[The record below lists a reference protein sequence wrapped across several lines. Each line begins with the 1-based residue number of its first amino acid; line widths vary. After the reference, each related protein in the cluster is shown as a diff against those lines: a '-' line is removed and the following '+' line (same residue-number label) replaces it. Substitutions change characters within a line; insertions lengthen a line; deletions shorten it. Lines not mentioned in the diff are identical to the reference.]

1 MKINELSEEFMKNA
15 REALVRRGVITKDD
29 LFEVTITDEQF
40 RQFEEEMEVTI
51 PSEVRAY
58 LRAGGHKFSML
69 KAAVPADDIYDK
81 TPEVMHQ
88 IKEMSAEELSETDE
102 ELPYL
107 EEIWSDILSAGEDD
121 PFSELR
127 ERMEELRLFATL
139 VKNTEFNPD
148 DAKRFIPIGG
158 WMTAGALCIDTSKK
172 REDVDPDDP
181 DTWQLR
187 WFDHDEFDWGAVGYI
202 GDNQELK
209 GDILFP
215 DFETFIKLYFYGIYD
230 NVYKQQLEDE
240 DEEMPDV
247 STWRQ

>member
-1 MKINELSEEFMKNA
+1 MKGA
-15 REALVRRGVITKDD
+15 CEALIRRGVITKDD
-29 LFEVTITDEQF
+29 LFDVTITDEQF

-88 IKEMSAEELSETDE
+88 IKEMSAEELLESDE

-139 VKNTEFNPD
+139 VKNE
-148 DAKRFIPIGG
+148 ASGI
-158 WMTAGALCIDTSKK
+158 MVGA
-172 REDVDPDDP
+172 
-181 DTWQLR
+181 
-187 WFDHDEFDWGAVGYI
+187 
-202 GDNQELK
+202 
-209 GDILFP
+209 
-215 DFETFIKLYFYGIYD
+215 
-230 NVYKQQLEDE
+230 
-240 DEEMPDV
+240 
-247 STWRQ
+247 